1 LYNNKRQFLCFIVQN
16 TLIKIAPLLHAQ
28 DIKSLFA
35 LRTFDLVYRVEYDE
49 FVKEFARH
57 LVLNFGDRA
66 DTYVTSAMQ
75 VK

>member
-1 LYNNKRQFLCFIVQN
+1 MVWPSF
-16 TLIKIAPLLHAQ
+16 T
-28 DIKSLFA
+28 
-35 LRTFDLVYRVEYDE
+35 RVEYDE

-57 LVLNFGDRA
+57 LVVNFGDRA